1 MNLPKS
7 LFVPTDFSVAG
18 KAAPDQA
25 DSGSGS
31 PRRSARGA
39 A

>member
-25 DSGSGS
+25 GSGS
-31 PRRSARGA
+31 PRRSARA
-39 A
+39 AA